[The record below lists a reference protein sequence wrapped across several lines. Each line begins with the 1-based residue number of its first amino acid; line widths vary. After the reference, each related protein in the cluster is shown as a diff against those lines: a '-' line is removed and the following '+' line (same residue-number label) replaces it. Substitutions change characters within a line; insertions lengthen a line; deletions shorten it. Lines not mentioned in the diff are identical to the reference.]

1 MARTI
6 LQHVVGTTAKPSS
19 PHACVRRYVDNVDM
33 MQGGF
38 GERTVKQAMRRGNG
52 TLLNIYYAS
61 NLNGVTSL
69 ANELSHQISLQIQQN
84 IETDLQNIISSVQK
98 SMVRTWEPVHISNP
112 LLTYKLDCYLP

>member
-1 MARTI
+1 
-6 LQHVVGTTAKPSS
+6 
-19 PHACVRRYVDNVDM
+19 M

-69 ANELSHQISLQIQQN
+69 ANEDEQQMPMVGYTRAPTVLLSKEN
-84 IETDLQNIISSVQK
+84 A
-98 SMVRTWEPVHISNP
+98 
-112 LLTYKLDCYLP
+112 YLDGIVVLVGVME